1 MCYYAYFN
9 LCIVSIDTAW
19 KYLVTKNTYIG
30 GYAIMPTYSLLQ
42 GSDSVIQSHGT
53 DEYFKIYI
61 LDEEL
66 VMKDWS
72 SKNLPM
78 R

>member
-1 MCYYAYFN
+1 
-9 LCIVSIDTAW
+9 
-19 KYLVTKNTYIG
+19 
-30 GYAIMPTYSLLQ
+30 MPTYSLLQ